1 MRTNIFAILTAMLL
15 PIGSAQAQV
24 TVFDHATL
32 IDGTGAAPQH
42 DVTIV
47 VERGRISSIIA
58 PPAVLA
64 LPAGATHVDLTGKF
78 VVPGIINGHGH
89 VGPAPRDPQLRQYAL
104 YGVTTTTSMSFDP
117 DDIAEFK
124 ARQRAGDLRGARIL
138 TVKYRFMSPPFRP
151 GSEDKTPEEARARVD
166 DIVEKGADFV
176 KVWIDSQGGRRAKL
190 PREISSAVLDQGRKH
205 RKITMSHVVELA
217 DARAMVDDGVNILA
231 HDVRDQEIPA
241 DFLATLKAKNVS
253 VISTLAREEGMFIYG
268 GDGGGSRGYAD
279 DPFFR
284 KGLTP
289 EQAEKLAAKR
299 AEQAKERDRA
309 RGDPR
314 LRDRQD
320 QREDALGCRRAA
332 RVRHRLRAATSTV
345 TSSRASTSTRQM
357 ELLRDAGLTPMQ
369 IIQTFSKNTSE
380 ALGIDKEF
388 GTLAEGKAADF
399 LVLTKNPLDA
409 ITNMRAIE
417 TVYLGG
423 KKFE

>member
-15 PIGSAQAQV
+15 PIVSAQAQV

-32 IDGTGAAPQH
+32 IDGTGAAPQR

-47 VERGRISSIIA
+47 VERGRISSIIT

-64 LPAGATHVDLTGKF
+64 LPADATHVDLTGKF

-89 VGPAPRDPQLRQYAL
+89 VGPAPRDPQLRRYAL
-104 YGVTTTTSMSFDP
+104 YGVTTTTSMSFDS
-117 DDIAEFK
+117 DDIAAFK
-124 ARQRAGDLRGARIL
+124 LRQRSGDLRGARIL

-217 DARAMVDDGVNILA
+217 DARAMVEDGVNILA

-241 DFLATLKAKNVS
+241 DFLATIKAKNVS

-289 EQAEKLAAKR
+289 DQAEKLAEKR
-299 AEQAKERDRA
+299 TEQAKERDRPQA
-309 RGDPR
+309 IRAFEIDKINVKKLSDAGVRLVFGTDSGGDLNR
-314 LRDRQD
+314 YFIQGFY
-320 QREDALGCRRAA
+320 E
-332 RVRHRLRAATSTV
+332 H
-345 TSSRASTSTRQM
+345 RQM